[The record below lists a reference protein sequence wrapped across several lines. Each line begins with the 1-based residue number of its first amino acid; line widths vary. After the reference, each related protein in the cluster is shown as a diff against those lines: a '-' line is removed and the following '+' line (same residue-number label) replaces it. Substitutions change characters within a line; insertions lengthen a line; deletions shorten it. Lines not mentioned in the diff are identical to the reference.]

1 MSNKIMRDRISLDQL
16 DRVVK
21 EIVQTLLKILQTES
35 CPAFYSDEF
44 QQFQLLLE
52 EAARRIE
59 CMWTLQDQFN
69 QHRAEAEQQRLKHNR
84 EHNDGR
90 VPALPSI
97 GR

>member
-44 QQFQLLLE
+44 QHFSFSLRKPRG
-52 EAARRIE
+52 ASSACGHYKISSIN
-59 CMWTLQDQFN
+59 T
-69 QHRAEAEQQRLKHNR
+69 EQR
-84 EHNDGR
+84 
-90 VPALPSI
+90 PSSSD
-97 GR
+97 